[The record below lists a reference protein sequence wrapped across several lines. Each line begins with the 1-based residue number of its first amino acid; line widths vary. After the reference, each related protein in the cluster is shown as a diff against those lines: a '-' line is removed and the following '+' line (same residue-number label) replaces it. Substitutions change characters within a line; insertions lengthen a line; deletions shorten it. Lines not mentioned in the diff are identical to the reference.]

1 VGFCPLFYFWALMV
15 KESEIAD
22 LWNLVDPLAMEE
34 GLELVEIELRHEARV
49 GRVLRVYLDRRGGPD
64 VNEGPDIDELSR
76 VSRQL
81 SDLLDVY
88 DIVSG
93 AYTLEVSSPGVD
105 RPLRKPEHFAR
116 YVGKRVRVRTAEM
129 IEGRK
134 KFSGILHDTTDE
146 GVTLSQEGR
155 EVFIPFQ
162 LISRA
167 NYSHN
172 WASFDGST

>member
-1 VGFCPLFYFWALMV
+1 MV
-15 KESEIAD
+15 KETAIED
-22 LWNLVDPLAMEE
+22 LWKLVDPLAVEE
-34 GLELVEIELRHEARV
+34 GLELVEIELRREPRV
-49 GRVLRVYLDRRGGPD
+49 GRVLRVYLGRPDSTSDAVGP
-64 VNEGPDIDELSR
+64 GIDELSR

-88 DIVSG
+88 DVVQG
-93 AYTLEVSSPGVD
+93 EYTLEVSSPGVD

-129 IEGRK
+129 ILGRR
-134 KFSGILHDTTDE
+134 KFAGVLHHTTAE
-146 GVTLSQEGR
+146 GVTVSQDGR

-167 NYSHN
+167 NYSHD
-172 WASFDGST
+172 WASSEPPA